1 MEFTFIQFILSL
13 IALFFLGN
21 RIIRFLRKERTQTG
35 FKLIM
40 TLLVWGGIL
49 FTSLFPVTVH
59 NLSRNLGFGD
69 NLNTLIFFGFVV
81 VFVILF
87 KLLASIE
94 NMERNITEIVRKEA
108 LKDLLIRHSRE
119 GGNPD

>member
-1 MEFTFIQFILSL
+1 
-13 IALFFLGN
+13 
-21 RIIRFLRKERTQTG
+21 
-35 FKLIM
+35 M

-119 GGNPD
+119 GGIQTKIQICINRLIPGQARG

>member
-1 MEFTFIQFILSL
+1 
-13 IALFFLGN
+13 
-21 RIIRFLRKERTQTG
+21 
-35 FKLIM
+35 M

-59 NLSRNLGFGD
+59 NLSRSLGFGD
-69 NLNTLIFFGFVV
+69 NLNTLIFGFVM

-94 NMERNITEIVRKEA
+94 NMERNITEVVRKEA
-108 LKDLLIRHSRE
+108 LKDLK
-119 GGNPD
+119 

>member
-1 MEFTFIQFILSL
+1 MEFTFIQLILSL

-49 FTSLFPVTVH
+49 FTSLFPVAVH
-59 NLSRNLGFGD
+59 SLSRTLGFGD
-69 NLNTLIFFGFVV
+69 NLNTLIFFGFVM

-94 NMERNITEIVRKEA
+94 NMERNITQVVRKEA
-108 LKDLLIRHSRE
+108 LKDLK
-119 GGNPD
+119 

>member
-1 MEFTFIQFILSL
+1 MEFTLIQFILSF

-21 RIIRFLRKERTQTG
+21 RIIRFLRKERSQTG

-40 TLLVWGGIL
+40 TLFVWGGVL

-59 NLSRNLGFGD
+59 NLSRALGFGD
-69 NLNTLIFFGFVV
+69 NLNTLIFFGFVM

-94 NMERNITEIVRKEA
+94 NMERNITEVVRKEA
-108 LKDLLIRHSRE
+108 LKDLK
-119 GGNPD
+119 

>member
-1 MEFTFIQFILSL
+1 MEFSIIQFVLAIISV
-13 IALFFLGN
+13 FFLGN
-21 RIIRFLRKERTQTG
+21 RIIRFFRKERTQTG

-59 NLSRNLGFGD
+59 NLSRTLGFGD
-69 NLNTLIFFGFVV
+69 NLNTLIFFGFVM

-94 NMERNITEIVRKEA
+94 NMERNITEVVRKEA
-108 LKDLLIRHSRE
+108 LKDLS
-119 GGNPD
+119 